1 MTARNP
7 GRFGSFDQLL
17 FVRSANSC
25 ALDEHYDSMDRMIDK
40 TFSSTA
46 EAVADI
52 PDGASIAVGGF
63 GLVGI
68 PTLLINALR
77 EQGAGE
83 LTIISNNCGTD
94 GQGLGLLLEDG
105 RIVKTIGSYIGSNKE
120 YARRYLEGELTV
132 EFTPQ
137 GTLAER
143 MRAGGAG
150 IPAFYTTAGVG
161 TQVAEGGLPQRYN
174 KDGSVEIYS
183 KPKETREFNGQLY
196 VMEEGIRADFALV
209 HAHKADRFGNLVFR
223 KTARNFNPDAAMSG
237 KITIAQVEHLVDDLD
252 PDEVHLPGIYVNRVV
267 HVGPQETGIEN
278 RTVSN

>member
-1 MTARNP
+1 
-7 GRFGSFDQLL
+7 
-17 FVRSANSC
+17 
-25 ALDEHYDSMDRMIDK
+25 MDRMIDK

-223 KTARNFNPDAAMSG
+223 KTARNFNPDAAVSG